1 MRANGRPG
9 KVATLE
15 AVDSGQQ
22 RIRSLKIFSLIIIG
36 FAISML
42 SGLLGIGGG
51 SILVPAMVFL
61 LGMSQHRANATS
73 LAVIAV
79 VAVSGAVFY
88 SRHGLVNWYVAV
100 ELMFGG
106 VIGAA
111 IGAKLCN
118 RLSAKHLKNY
128 FGIFLAL
135 IGLRMLYGAVYAA
148 GAGPHVMGRTVE
160 AHTLGGGLFVMAVG
174 VVTGVLAG
182 LFGIGGGLVMVPVL
196 TLMLGFAQKSAQGI
210 SLAVMIPVAVSGT
223 FIHSAHGNVRWG
235 IALWLAV
242 GGILGSVVGARLAVT
257 ANDSILRGL
266 FGTLVFVTGILMF
279 RHKARCAD

>member
-1 MRANGRPG
+1 
-9 KVATLE
+9 
-15 AVDSGQQ
+15 
-22 RIRSLKIFSLIIIG
+22 
-36 FAISML
+36 ML

-88 SRHGLVNWYVAV
+88 SRHGLVDWYVAI

-106 VIGAA
+106 VVGAA
-111 IGAKLCN
+111 VGAKLCN
-118 RLSAKHLKNY
+118 RLSANHLKNY

-135 IGLRMLYGAVYAA
+135 VGLRMLYSAVFMAA
-148 GAGPHVMGRTVE
+148 ASSHVTGRSVD
-160 AHTLGGGLFVMAVG
+160 AHTLGGGLFVVVIG

-223 FIHSAHGNVRWG
+223 LIHSAHGNVRWG
-235 IALWLAV
+235 IALWLAL
-242 GGILGSVVGARLAVT
+242 GGVLGSVVGARLAVH
-257 ANDSILRGL
+257 ADDSILRGL
-266 FGTLVFVTGILMF
+266 FGTLVVVTGNLMF
-279 RHKARCAD
+279 RHKARCAN